1 MCSRR
6 RDGGEWSDIKKLL
19 SNMVIYGNIVPM
31 KGSMVNRA
39 FNRINDNTNR
49 TPGMLFHNC

>member
-1 MCSRR
+1 
-6 RDGGEWSDIKKLL
+6 
-19 SNMVIYGNIVPM
+19 MVIYGNIVPM